1 MVVGTFTITFGQTF
15 RATPFHQFLLKLKL
29 AMIVGIDCYHDTTA
43 GRRSIAGF
51 VASNN
56 EGMTR

>member
-1 MVVGTFTITFGQTF
+1 MDLLSKNCLYSLVSKTAVFF
-15 RATPFHQFLLKLKL
+15 LKLKL

-51 VASNN
+51 VASIN

>member
-1 MVVGTFTITFGQTF
+1 MTLFS
-15 RATPFHQFLLKLKL
+15 LKLKL

-51 VASNN
+51 VASIN

>member
-1 MVVGTFTITFGQTF
+1 MFPGAGCPLPPGPCLTALSLQ
-15 RATPFHQFLLKLKL
+15 LKLV
-29 AMIVGIDCYHDTTA
+29 MIVGIDCYHDTTA

-51 VASNN
+51 VASIN

>member
-1 MVVGTFTITFGQTF
+1 MDLLFKYCWYSVVSEIII
-15 RATPFHQFLLKLKL
+15 FLLQLKL

-51 VASNN
+51 VASIN

>member
-1 MVVGTFTITFGQTF
+1 VSLWPAGLRPLFS
-15 RATPFHQFLLKLKL
+15 PKLKL

-51 VASNN
+51 VASIN

>member
-1 MVVGTFTITFGQTF
+1 MSVPRGGPPPPAGPRLTAVSLQ
-15 RATPFHQFLLKLKL
+15 LKLV
-29 AMIVGIDCYHDTTA
+29 MIVGIDCYHDTTA

-51 VASNN
+51 VASIN